1 MELLSNIQ
9 PAYLASKE
17 LSKEQFLKLSSF
29 ITKCYGF
36 KLPEI
41 KKTTLKCRL
50 LKRLRVL
57 EMDDFDEYINYLFSK
72 EGQSNE
78 IMYMMDEVSTNKT
91 DFFREIDH
99 FNQLTETILSELT
112 ASMRLTDILK
122 IWSAGCSSGEEA
134 YTIAFTLEEFQEK
147 NKTFDYK
154 IYGTD
159 ISKRV
164 VKKAVDAIYPEE
176 KTAFIPE
183 HIKRKYMLRSIDR
196 NNPSVRIKPNLRE
209 KALFSRQ
216 NLMDTTYNVPNNLDI
231 IFCRNVLI
239 YFDNITQENVLRKLA
254 NKLKKDGYLFLGH
267 SESIANMDLPLVR
280 IKPTIFK
287 KK

>member
-1 MELLSNIQ
+1 MEIQSNILS
-9 PAYLASKE
+9 AFLTSKE

-29 ITKCYGF
+29 ITKYYGF

-41 KKTTLKCRL
+41 KRTTLQCRL
-50 LKRLRVL
+50 LKRLRAL
-57 EMDDFDEYINYLFSK
+57 EMDDFDEYIAYLFSK

-78 IMYMMDEVSTNKT
+78 LMYMMDEVSTNKT

-99 FNQLTETILSELT
+99 FNLLAETILFELT
-112 ASMRLTDILK
+112 ASMRIPETIK

-134 YTIAFTLEEFQEK
+134 YTIAFTLEEFREN

-164 VKKAVDAIYPEE
+164 VKEAVEAIYSEE
-176 KTAFIPE
+176 KVAIVPE
-183 HIKRKYMLRSIDR
+183 NIKRKYMLRSRDR
-196 NNPSVRIKPNLRE
+196 DNPSVRIKPNLRE
-209 KALFSRQ
+209 KTLFNRQ
-216 NLMDTTYNVPNNLDI
+216 NLMDTSYNVPDNLDI

-239 YFDNITQENVLRKLA
+239 YFDSVTQEKVLRKLLG
-254 NKLKKDGYLFLGH
+254 KLKKDGYLFLGH

-280 IKPTIFK
+280 LKPTVFK